1 MRKSISESDARR
13 WREAHDLCTA
23 LRGVNKFAQN
33 GAPQSRRHT
42 EQWQMLDDTIASAS
56 INEIRVLPQKH
67 SPGVGGLSRAMVVV
81 ERQSRAQQACRI
93 QQCDAVQP
101 LQPGENCSGYFLR
114 AIAMRKRRP
123 SIRGRP
129 LRLCCSLGLVLAAN
143 APMQTRHGLLEP
155 FIPLAHCLHT

>member
-1 MRKSISESDARR
+1 M
-13 WREAHDLCTA
+13 CTV

-33 GAPQSRRHT
+33 GAPQSRRQT

-67 SPGVGGLSRAMVVV
+67 SPGVGGFSRAMVVV

-93 QQCDAVQP
+93 QQCALCR

-114 AIAMRKRRP
+114 AIAMRKRER
-123 SIRGRP
+123 
-129 LRLCCSLGLVLAAN
+129 VD
-143 APMQTRHGLLEP
+143 TR
-155 FIPLAHCLHT
+155 

>member
-1 MRKSISESDARR
+1 MSIRT
-13 WREAHDLCTA
+13 L

-33 GAPQSRRHT
+33 GAPQSRRQT
-42 EQWQMLDDTIASAS
+42 EQWQMLDETIASAS

-67 SPGVGGLSRAMVVV
+67 SPGVGGLSSAMVVV

-129 LRLCCSLGLVLAAN
+129 LRLFCSLGP
-143 APMQTRHGLLEP
+143 APEHLYRLLP
-155 FIPLAHCLHT
+155 PQHASVS